1 MIMNESLPIKLYIQL
16 SMYCIFSDRCLRP
29 KILSFDPAWEPSI
42 YCTRIKSPESNF
54 EAYDFWLA
62 EGTKKLQILLESY
75 MIQLFKNVSSFSVSL
90 ANHKL
95 KKHKCMKPAT
105 LPRGF
110 KDFQIAKIPITL
122 EWMMSKLLTFLQWL
136 LDDGPQLFSQVPST
150 PGRTQSGR
158 GPWFSGM

>member
-1 MIMNESLPIKLYIQL
+1 MSNLILMYLLKVWCTLKQNILQNAFDEMYIQL
-16 SMYCIFSDRCLRP
+16 SMYCIFSDTCLRP

-62 EGTKKLQILLESY
+62 EGTKKLQTLLESY

-122 EWMMSKLLTFLQWL
+122 EWMMSQKRYAHFWKAAKLRILK
-136 LDDGPQLFSQVPST
+136 
-150 PGRTQSGR
+150 R
-158 GPWFSGM
+158 